1 MPAAFVP
8 LFIAVATAML
18 GLGII
23 SPIMPLYV
31 RDFGASGIEVGL
43 VFAAFSVSRLILG
56 PLNGRLSD
64 RVNRKRL
71 IVGGLALYTLVSLAY
86 VMAQSL
92 WQVALLRLLQ
102 GAASTLVTPIAQAY
116 VGDRTAPGRE
126 GRTMNM
132 FYTSM
137 FLGMGLGPLLGGHL
151 AEQFG
156 LRAPFYAM
164 ALLAVLALAGVALFV
179 PPDRR
184 GPRTAGMVSRSWRDL
199 ARSAD
204 AWGIVVYMATRGF
217 WRQAFNA
224 FWPLIAADHGLGA
237 GMIGTVL
244 TLYFLGESLFQ
255 IPAGFLADRL
265 PRRPQVVLGG
275 VLAASPLLVMPMVRS
290 PAVLLALS
298 FLMGAASALGRGSII
313 ALRTELGRIYG

>member
-1 MPAAFVP
+1 
-8 LFIAVATAML
+8 
-18 GLGII
+18 
-23 SPIMPLYV
+23 
-31 RDFGASGIEVGL
+31 
-43 VFAAFSVSRLILG
+43 
-56 PLNGRLSD
+56 
-64 RVNRKRL
+64 
-71 IVGGLALYTLVSLAY
+71 
-86 VMAQSL
+86 
-92 WQVALLRLLQ
+92 
-102 GAASTLVTPIAQAY
+102 
-116 VGDRTAPGRE
+116 
-126 GRTMNM
+126 MNM

-184 GPRTAGMVSRSWRDL
+184 GPQTTGLVSRSWRDL
-199 ARSAD
+199 AGSAD

-224 FWPLIAADHGLGA
+224 FWPLIAADHGLGE

-275 VLAASPLLVMPMVRS
+275 VLAASPLLVVPMVGS
-290 PAVLLALS
+290 PAILFALS
-298 FLMGAASALGRGSII
+298 FVMGAASALGRGSII
-313 ALRTELGRIYG
+313 ALRTELGRIYGMGTLAGVQESAFSAGQALGPTAAGAVYTLAGLDAPMYFAGALGLVGTAAAAVILSPRSSSPRTVETGSPSQR